1 MIPFHDLT
9 DLLSLPTSSFEI
21 IDVTGPDESGTT
33 EACTNKDGQ
42 FQQEDTRQSELKFM
56 HKYNVKIK
64 GDVAEGAAN
73 RPVRGKKTGLSSMVY
88 FIDDVTVND
97 QTKHWTM
104 TVNFHRKA
112 DVAASVRTVER
123 SDYGLTP

>member
-1 MIPFHDLT
+1 MTIPYHDLT

-21 IDVTGPDESGTT
+21 IDASGPDESGNVD
-33 EACTNKDGQ
+33 AAVNKDGH
-42 FQQEDTRQSELKFM
+42 FQQEDSRESELKFM
-56 HKYNVKIK
+56 HKYNVNIK
-64 GDVAEGAAN
+64 ADVAEGAAN
-73 RPVRGKKTGLSSMVY
+73 RPVRGKHTGLSSKVY

-112 DVAASVRTVER
+112 DVASSAQTVVR
-123 SDYGLTP
+123 SDYGLT